1 MEEESSKILNLPN
14 EIIQKILKKLPHKDL
29 KNALQVCTKMKA
41 IGENPTLWTKFH
53 LHIGSFSFSDLD
65 CLDCIFKLERFQ
77 NLRYLT
83 VLGHHLDNYQI
94 QNIFENIRY

>member
-41 IGENPTLWTKFH
+41 IGENPTLWKKFH
-53 LHIGSFSFSDLD
+53 LHIGSFSFRDLD
-65 CLDCIFKLERFQ
+65 CLDSIFKLERFQ

-94 QNIFENIRY
+94 QNIFENIR